1 MTSQPSAVHRA
12 DLSAV
17 DTYASILNVDRTQ
30 HLVSGDSRQ
39 QEVGL
44 VPRPCA
50 SSTAIDWLAGRARV
64 SVTAWADPVI
74 EAHGHSARSVYVE
87 TFWLPYLGPSATW
100 ALRRFAAWLEG
111 VPRLE
116 VELAEFGNE
125 LGLGAGIARNAPL
138 IRTLG
143 RLAQFGLAAPLADAW
158 CVRRYVPSLPH
169 RLAQRLPAQLA
180 AQHAAD
186 RSHTN
191 RTASC

>member
-1 MTSQPSAVHRA
+1 
-12 DLSAV
+12 
-17 DTYASILNVDRTQ
+17 
-30 HLVSGDSRQ
+30 
-39 QEVGL
+39 

-50 SSTAIDWLAGRARV
+50 SSAAIDWLVGRERV

-74 EAHGHSARSVYVE
+74 EAHGHPARGVYVE

-116 VELAEFGNE
+116 VELATFGHE
-125 LGLGAGIARNAPL
+125 LGLGAGTARNAPL

-143 RLAQFGLAAPLADAW
+143 RLAQFGLAAPLADTW